1 MQTSQINV
9 STLGIE
15 LARFHMTLR
24 FTRPFLKMDSQGND
38 FDIALGAGA
47 RFDVFVGRQSELAI
61 KRIYANAPSN
71 DDALKFHQDK
81 DFILSACVT
90 SNEGHFSYLIETDR
104 IMFRKETA

>member
-38 FDIALGAGA
+38 FDIALGAGT
-47 RFDVFVGRQSELAI
+47 RLTC
-61 KRIYANAPSN
+61 
-71 DDALKFHQDK
+71 
-81 DFILSACVT
+81 LSAGKVSWLSSGYMRT
-90 SNEGHFSYLIETDR
+90 RQVMTTL
-104 IMFRKETA
+104 